1 MPPAITGTIE
11 TRPSRALPPP
21 VIPISS
27 FGPAPI
33 PTTKLARDEEL
44 ERLAVKEGILRVL
57 KPCKEIEA
65 IQGPLPDYEENNE
78 ESRIPQIVKELAPRY
93 RLFVC

>member
-1 MPPAITGTIE
+1 MPSAITGTIE
-11 TRPSRALPPP
+11 SKTRPTDP

-44 ERLAVKEGILRVL
+44 ERLAVKEGILPVL

-78 ESRIPQIVKELAPRY
+78 GRIPQIVKELAPRY